1 MVFKKSSIVAL
12 AALSVMACSSP
23 AKAGKVSNIE
33 TGLVGV
39 RLYSTGLT
47 VVQKFGSPDSIDS
60 INIGSS
66 QGSGGGAGGA
76 SGGPGFAGGPKAGG
90 ASGGGGGG
98 TNAAQETGPM
108 DFGDSLLFQGPKMSG
123 GPMGGPGGPGGPGG
137 RGAGGPAAGG
147 AAGPGK
153 GAAGG
158 AGGSGTA
165 VDFTRWVYNRNGS
178 QYSFIFDKYNRVVQI
193 EAIGLSN
200 HNVRTRRGV
209 GFGASISEV
218 IKKYVKNADG
228 SYDPP
233 QYELNGT
240 TIVLK
245 FLVKNHVAFRF
256 SKLSKDGPEV
266 VTGIAVAGGKY

>member
-1 MVFKKSSIVAL
+1 MVFKTSSIIAL
-12 AALSVMACSSP
+12 AAISVMACTSP
-23 AKAGKVSNIE
+23 AKASKVANVE
-33 TGLVGV
+33 TGLIGV

-47 VVQKFGSPDSIDS
+47 VVQKFGSPDSIES
-60 INIGSS
+60 LNVGSS
-66 QGSGGGAGGA
+66 QGSGGGGGGGA
-76 SGGPGFAGGPKAGG
+76 AGGPGFAGGPKASGT
-90 ASGGGGGG
+90 AGGGGGSSA
-98 TNAAQETGPM
+98 AAQENGPM
-108 DFGDSLLFQGPKMSG
+108 DFGDSLLFQGPRMSG
-123 GPMGGPGGPGGPGG
+123 APGGGPAGGKGP
-137 RGAGGPAAGG
+137 AGGPAAGGGGG

-158 AGGSGTA
+158 AGGSGTS
-165 VDFTRWVYNRNGS
+165 VDFTRWIYNRNGS
-178 QYSFIFDKYNRVVQI
+178 QYAFIFDKYNRVVQI

-200 HNVRTRRGV
+200 HSVRTRRGV
-209 GFGASISEV
+209 GFGASISSV
-218 IKKYVKNADG
+218 IKKYVKNSDG